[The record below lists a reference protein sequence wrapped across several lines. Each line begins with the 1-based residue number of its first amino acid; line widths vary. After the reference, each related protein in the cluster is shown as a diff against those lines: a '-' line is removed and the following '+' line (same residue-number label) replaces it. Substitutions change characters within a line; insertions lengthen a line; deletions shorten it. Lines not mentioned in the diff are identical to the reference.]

1 MASATFG
8 PRGNL
13 ARWRIVYAALAGALL
28 TAPLFAMQFTSQV
41 NWTAFDFMAATVLL
55 GLLWAGIEVAARLPL
70 RIAARAGIMG
80 CLLVG
85 FLVLWA
91 EGAVG
96 VF

>member
-13 ARWRIVYAALAGALL
+13 ARWRPVYAALAGALL
-28 TAPLFAMQFTSQV
+28 TVPLFAMQFTSQV

-80 CLLVG
+80 CLAVG